1 MCLYGRLRA
10 SLGKTMSDIQVLLE
24 QFGAWAFVAGFAG
37 LLLKYVINDLRKD
50 NERNY
55 AMGSKLHDR
64 MDEVVDSLKYLEG
77 KVNGK
82 RRRG

>member
-1 MCLYGRLRA
+1 
-10 SLGKTMSDIQVLLE
+10 MSDIQALLE

-50 NERNY
+50 NDRNY
-55 AMGSKLHDR
+55 SMSAKLHNR

-77 KVNGK
+77 RINGK
-82 RRRG
+82 DKR

>member
-1 MCLYGRLRA
+1 M
-10 SLGKTMSDIQVLLE
+10 TDIVVLIE
-24 QFGAWAFVAGFAG
+24 QFGAWAFVAVFAG
-37 LLLKYVINDLRKD
+37 FLLKYMLNDLRKD

-55 AMGSKLHDR
+55 TMSSKLHGR

-82 RRRG
+82 RK

>member
-1 MCLYGRLRA
+1 MGDIG
-10 SLGKTMSDIQVLLE
+10 SLIE

-55 AMGSKLHDR
+55 AMGAKLHDR

-82 RRRG
+82 NRR

>member
-1 MCLYGRLRA
+1 MPDMFAL
-10 SLGKTMSDIQVLLE
+10 IE

-55 AMGSKLHDR
+55 AMSAKLHDR

-82 RRRG
+82 NRR

>member
-1 MCLYGRLRA
+1 MTDVVML
-10 SLGKTMSDIQVLLE
+10 IE
-24 QFGAWAFVAGFAG
+24 QFGAWAFVAVFAG
-37 LLLKYVINDLRKD
+37 FLLKYMLNDLRKD

-55 AMGSKLHDR
+55 AMNSKLHGR

-82 RRRG
+82 RN

>member
-1 MCLYGRLRA
+1 M
-10 SLGKTMSDIQVLLE
+10 TDIVMLIE
-24 QFGAWAFVAGFAG
+24 QFGAWAFVAVFAG
-37 LLLKYVINDLRKD
+37 FLLKYMLNDLRKD

-55 AMGSKLHDR
+55 AMNSKLHGR

-82 RRRG
+82 RN

>member
-1 MCLYGRLRA
+1 M
-10 SLGKTMSDIQVLLE
+10 TDIVVLIE
-24 QFGAWAFVAGFAG
+24 QFGAWAFVAVFAG
-37 LLLKYVINDLRKD
+37 FLLKYMLNDLRKD

-55 AMGSKLHDR
+55 AMNSKLHGR

-82 RRRG
+82 RN

>member
-1 MCLYGRLRA
+1 MA
-10 SLGKTMSDIQVLLE
+10 DVALLIE

-55 AMGSKLHDR
+55 AMGTKLHGR

-77 KVNGK
+77 KINGK
-82 RRRG
+82 NRR

>member
-1 MCLYGRLRA
+1 
-10 SLGKTMSDIQVLLE
+10 MSDFTALLE
-24 QFGAWAFVAGFAG
+24 QFGAWAFVAAFAG

-55 AMGSKLHDR
+55 EMGAKLHSR

-77 KVNGK
+77 KINGK
-82 RRRG
+82 RK

>member
-1 MCLYGRLRA
+1 ML
-10 SLGKTMSDIQVLLE
+10 
-24 QFGAWAFVAGFAG
+24 
-37 LLLKYVINDLRKD
+37 NDLIKD

-55 AMGSKLHDR
+55 AMSSKLHGR

-82 RRRG
+82 RN

>member
-1 MCLYGRLRA
+1 M
-10 SLGKTMSDIQVLLE
+10 TDIVMLIE
-24 QFGAWAFVAGFAG
+24 QFGAWAFVAVFAG
-37 LLLKYVINDLRKD
+37 FLLKYMLNDLRKD

-55 AMGSKLHDR
+55 AMSSKLHGR

-82 RRRG
+82 RN

>member
-1 MCLYGRLRA
+1 
-10 SLGKTMSDIQVLLE
+10 MSDIQALLE

-55 AMGSKLHDR
+55 AMSAKLHSR